1 MTAESAFVPW
11 LPVTEAAAGRRMAV
25 KDVIDVAG
33 LPTGAGHPLWRE
45 THPVPGRDAEAV
57 ARLRSAGF
65 TVIGKTHT
73 DELAYSLAGTN
84 AHYGTPENPAAPG
97 CLPGGSS
104 SGSGSA
110 VAANLADLALGTDT
124 AGSIRVPASY
134 TCLIGFRPTH
144 SRAPRSGIV
153 PLAPSFDTP
162 GLIARDLSLL
172 RIAVPALLAPLAN
185 HSERVL
191 RPTGPGVRADPRA
204 AVTPV
209 DRVPGFERVL
219 VPTDLPV
226 AAEVRDAVLAGARA
240 LGVEVGEE
248 PLFGGAHGWE
258 RARAAFA
265 VVQGA
270 EAWACH
276 GEWIRSR
283 RPRFGPGVAA
293 RFAAAEAISADEHAK
308 AREIVEKAA
317 DLLHRVL
324 SATVVALP
332 TTPGPAP
339 RLGAAPADRLAVVRL
354 TCLAPIAG
362 APALSLPALTAEG
375 LPLGLSLIAS
385 PGLDESLLDLAA
397 DLGRRG
403 AQD

>member
-11 LPVTEAAAGRRMAV
+11 LPVSEAAAGRRLAV

-84 AHYGTPENPAAPG
+84 AHYGIPENPAAPG
-97 CLPGGSS
+97 HLPGGSS

-134 TCLIGFRPTH
+134 TSLIGFRPTH
-144 SRAPRSGIV
+144 SRAPRSGVV

-162 GLIARDLSLL
+162 GLITRDPFLL
-172 RIAVPALLAPLAN
+172 RTAATALLDPPAN
-185 HSERVL
+185 
-191 RPTGPGVRADPRA
+191 RA
-204 AVTPV
+204 
-209 DRVPGFERVL
+209 PGFERVL
-219 VPTDLPV
+219 VPADLPV
-226 AAEVRDAVLAGARA
+226 GAEVRNAVMDGARV
-240 LGVEVGEE
+240 LGVEVEEE
-248 PLFGGAHGWE
+248 PLFGAAEGWE

-276 GEWIRSR
+276 GAWIRR
-283 RPRFGPGVAA
+283 ERPRFGPGVAA
-293 RFAAAEAISADEHAK
+293 RFAAAEAISADEHAE
-308 AREIVEKAA
+308 ARETLREVA

-324 SATVVALP
+324 RATVVALP

-362 APALSLPALTAEG
+362 APALSLPALTAGG
-375 LPLGLSLIAS
+375 LPLGLSLTAS
-385 PGLDESLLDLAA
+385 PGLDECLLDLAA
-397 DLGRRG
+397 QQPRRLPGRG
-403 AQD
+403 GP